1 MTSPVSGARDESL
14 RAALRAHLRRGSL
27 VAVGDGAGAPVS
39 LLPALVEV
47 AEEVGGLRV
56 LCGWCLGDE
65 WEVLDHPS
73 IELMTYMGGY
83 AMRSMLSRGAGTYL
97 PLRLG
102 SVPAVLATALRP
114 DLVMVSGRMGGQRWS
129 PGTEVSWMPAAIE
142 SGAAVVVAM
151 SDRHPAGSWSMEI
164 PAAQLA
170 AVVMHD
176 DRPAETTEPAIDE
189 VSERIGR
196 LVAALIPAGAAV
208 QYGPGAIGR
217 AVLGSISAPVRLRSG
232 VITDA
237 AVDLDRRGLLLPGT
251 VAAYALG
258 SPRLY
263 EWLGSGAVALERVEV
278 THDVT
283 ALAAAGVHAVNT
295 ALEIDGFG
303 QVNVERVGDDV
314 IAGVG
319 GHADFALA
327 GARSPSGL
335 SILALPSRRSGRSTL
350 DVERLSGPV
359 STSRSDIDIVVNEW
373 GSVDLRPLGD
383 AARRRELLELW
394 RLPPD

>member
-1 MTSPVSGARDESL
+1 MTTDRPL
-14 RAALRAHLRRGSL
+14 RAVLRAHLRRGSL
-27 VAVGDGAGAPVS
+27 VAVGDGAGAPAS

-65 WEVLDHPS
+65 WSVLEHPA
-73 IELMTYMGGY
+73 IELTTYMGGY
-83 AMRSMLSRGAGTYL
+83 AMRAMLRRGAATYL
-97 PLRLG
+97 PIRLG
-102 SVPAVLATALRP
+102 SLPAVLSTVMRP
-114 DLVMVSGRMGGQRWS
+114 DLVMVSGRLDGRRWA

-142 SGAAVVVAM
+142 TGAAVVVAASEHHPTGAWSM
-151 SDRHPAGSWSMEI
+151 DIPAQQLVAVVDHDGHPAEI
-164 PAAQLA
+164 
-170 AVVMHD
+170 
-176 DRPAETTEPAIDE
+176 TEPPIDE
-189 VSERIGR
+189 VSDLIGR
-196 LVAALIPAGAAV
+196 QVAALIPAGAAV

-217 AVLGSISAPVRLRSG
+217 AVLASIAVPVQVRSG

-237 AVDLDRRGLLLPGT
+237 AMDLDRRGLLLPGM
-251 VAAYALG
+251 VAAYAVG
-258 SPRLY
+258 SATFY
-263 EWLGSGAVALERVEV
+263 DWLRAGPLTLERVEV

-335 SILALPSRRSGRSTL
+335 SILALPARRNGRSTL

-383 AARRRELLELW
+383 SARRRELLDLW
-394 RLPPD
+394 RLTTG